1 MRFDLP
7 AYSTAVRL
15 GFSRNPGSRLDYPL
29 EGQRARPVPKQLWRR
44 PPNRGIIRVG
54 SDVHDARHP
63 DRFAPEIGVPAAQA
77 AGRQEFCC
85 KRNENGHSRL
95 VELLGV
101 IE

>member
-54 SDVHDARHP
+54 SDVHDARNP

-77 AGRQEFCC
+77 GAVKNFVA
-85 KRNENGHSRL
+85 NETKMGTVGWWSCW
-95 VELLGV
+95 G
-101 IE
+101 